1 MLSKPSSVSIT
12 SSTKEFH
19 FWPGLESRQP
29 VVAARIAGGQKRQLA
44 EAGSMKVAYF
54 EDQDF
59 ETRRY
64 SLGFQ
69 IAEGEKVDGRLHNL
83 EVRVKAPDAKG
94 KLRKLQVSSRKGY
107 YMSETGTKDTAALTT
122 P

>member
-1 MLSKPSSVSIT
+1 
-12 SSTKEFH
+12 
-19 FWPGLESRQP
+19 
-29 VVAARIAGGQKRQLA
+29 
-44 EAGSMKVAYF
+44 MKVAYF